1 MLKNIRFLI
10 VTIIILSF
18 SLQVKSQELG
28 TVYSNY
34 FELPRE
40 SIFLHLNKTTYI
52 TGEDIYFKA
61 YIYNR
66 QTGKPFSETTNL
78 IVGIYD
84 SLGNQVIKKQFIS
97 GNGFGNGHF
106 ELDSS
111 FPSGSYYIKAS
122 TNWMK
127 NFYEDDSF
135 QQKITIYNSSV
146 SKDLSNISSVKKI
159 EFTPEGGSLV
169 NDVANN
175 VAIRVSDKHGYSKPF
190 KKGIIKDQY
199 GYHLTTFTPGKN
211 NIAVVT
217 FSPRATF
224 EYSLEIEHEDGSK
237 QLQKI
242 APPKKNAVGLAI
254 ASHSMDKIAITLRLD
269 KKTTTSIT
277 NDTLLLLIHRDGMA
291 KKIDLIIP
299 KDVNYASYLFDK
311 SQLHQG
317 VNIFSLFHDSN
328 EPIAERI
335 YFNTEG
341 IKYEEIQKP
350 TITKTQT
357 DSLLISLSKKTS
369 NSLSN
374 LSVSVL
380 PFETISNTPSQ
391 NILSA
396 FYLKPYLKNQ
406 TISYNRYFSKNT
418 IDSLELDA
426 LLISQGQSRY
436 LWKRILNNPPK
447 KTYTFSQGVSIKGT
461 LNKKL
466 RSNEQLFLHAGT
478 TYPAQTLK
486 LENGNFTLPLIFPE
500 TEQALQFSILSG
512 RGKLTKPSLS
522 ILSADILEKDFIT
535 ERIFNK
541 TNSFSNEA
549 KILPVVSNFDD
560 IEQLNEVILTGK
572 KKVSYESSNPLV
584 PSFLKNKVT
593 VVTEDL
599 VFKQPSFLDIIRSRG
614 YTVREDLQFAS
625 TTRVQIRVRT
635 QQSFG
640 LGSGGSER
648 AFPQPVIYFNDVKL
662 IDFDI
667 LTGLRTEDLE
677 SFYFQRN
684 GASEGVNGTGGVIR
698 IYTRRNLNKPI
709 KSDSKKEISNMS
721 EVFAYP
727 IKNGFE
733 KEKKFIQPD
742 YSTYDDK
749 SFTNFGVIHWEPQLI
764 LDGKKSSSFNIKD
777 TGNKKLMVHIEGM
790 TLDGL
795 LISTIKT
802 LNLHNSN

>member
-1 MLKNIRFLI
+1 M
-10 VTIIILSF
+10 
-18 SLQVKSQELG
+18 KSQELG

-78 IVGIYD
+78 IVGIYN

-97 GNGFGNGHF
+97 SNGFGNGHF

-111 FPSGSYYIKAS
+111 FQSGSYYIKAS

-135 QQKITIYNSSV
+135 QQKITIYNGSV
-146 SKDLSNISSVKKI
+146 SKDISNTSSVKKI

-169 NDVANN
+169 NDVSNN
-175 VAIRVSDKHGYSKPF
+175 VAIRVSDEHGYSKPF
-190 KKGIIKDQY
+190 TKGIIKDQY

-224 EYSLEIEHEDGSK
+224 EYSLEIEYEDGSK

-254 ASHSMDKIAITLRLD
+254 ASHSKNKIAITLRLD
-269 KKTTTSIT
+269 KKTSTSIT

-291 KKIDLIIP
+291 KKIDLTIP

-311 SQLHQG
+311 SQLQQG

-335 YFNTEG
+335 YFNTDG

-374 LSVSVL
+374 LSISVL

-406 TISYNRYFSKNT
+406 TISYNRYFSKNI

-466 RSNEQLFLHAGT
+466 RSNEQLFLHAGA

-486 LENGNFTLPLIFPE
+486 LEKGDFTLPLIFPE
-500 TEQALQFSILSG
+500 TEQALQFSIISG

-522 ILSADILEKDFIT
+522 ILSSDILEKDFIT
-535 ERIFNK
+535 ETYNK
-541 TNSFSNEA
+541 TYSFSNEA
-549 KILPVVSNFDD
+549 KILPIVSNFDD

-709 KSDSKKEISNMS
+709 KSDSKNEISNMS

-727 IKNGFE
+727 IKKGFE

-742 YSTYDDK
+742 YSTYDSK
-749 SFTNFGVIHWEPQLI
+749 AFTNFGVIHWEPELI

-777 TGNKKLMVHIEGM
+777 TSVKKLMVHIEGM

>member
-1 MLKNIRFLI
+1 MLKNIRLLL
-10 VTIIILSF
+10 VTTIILSF

-28 TVYSNY
+28 TVYSKY

-61 YIYNR
+61 YVYNR

-97 GNGFGNGHF
+97 ANGFGNGHF
-106 ELDSS
+106 DLDSS
-111 FPSGSYYIKAS
+111 FQSGSYYIKAS

-135 QQKITIYNSSV
+135 QQKITIYNGSV
-146 SKDLSNISSVKKI
+146 SEDLSNLSSVRKI

-169 NDVANN
+169 NDVTNN
-175 VAIRVSDKHGYSKPF
+175 VAIRVSDEHGYSKPF
-190 KKGIIKDQY
+190 TSGIIKDQY

-224 EYSLEIEHEDGSK
+224 EYSLEIEYEDGSK

-254 ASHSMDKIAITLRLD
+254 ASHSKDKIAITLRLD
-269 KKTTTSIT
+269 KKTTTSII
-277 NDTLLLLIHRDGMA
+277 NDTLSLLIHRDGMA
-291 KKIDLIIP
+291 KKITLRIP

-311 SQLHQG
+311 SQLQQG
-317 VNIFSLFHDSN
+317 VNIFSLFHDSK

-335 YFNTEG
+335 YFNTHS
-341 IKYEEIQKP
+341 IKYEEIKKP

-357 DSLLISLSKKTS
+357 DSLIISLSKQTL
-369 NSLSN
+369 NSVSN
-374 LSVSVL
+374 LSISVL
-380 PFETISNTPSQ
+380 PFETISNAPSQ

-396 FYLKPYLKNQ
+396 FYLKPYLKKQN
-406 TISYNRYFSKNT
+406 ISYERYFSKNN

-436 LWKRILNNPPK
+436 SWKRISNNPPK

-500 TEQALQFSILSG
+500 TEQALQFSIISG

-522 ILSADILEKDFIT
+522 ILSKDILEKDFIKEKT
-535 ERIFNK
+535 FNK
-541 TNSFSNEA
+541 TDSFSNKA
-549 KILPVVSNFDD
+549 KILPIVSNFDD

-599 VFKQPSFLDIIRSRG
+599 IFKQPSFLDIIRSRG

-648 AFPQPVIYFNDVKL
+648 AFPQPVIYFDDVKL

-709 KSDSKKEISNMS
+709 KSDSKKEISNLS
-721 EVFAYP
+721 EVFSYP
-727 IKNGFE
+727 IKNGFQ

-742 YSTYDDK
+742 YSTYEDK
-749 SFTNFGVIHWEPQLI
+749 AFTNFGVIHWEPQLI
-764 LDGKKSSSFNIKD
+764 LDGKKSSSFKIKD
-777 TGNKKLMVHIEGM
+777 TGVKKFMIHIEGM

-802 LNLHNSN
+802 LNISN